1 MKIITEQAASPEQLK
16 LTFNPTEHVLRVPRA
31 AGGYVFG
38 VVSCAV
44 AFPTVYNAPM
54 LDTAV
59 IVSQLSGAAV
69 LGVSAACLVS
79 GYMVV
84 AGWQHTRR
92 LTMIRTVED
101 DEDEDEAEAWQEP
114 PQPDNMPSFVRHAD
128 EPKNLKRVN
137 HNMKRSD
144 LLLLSQLAKVGRKL
158 PTRESLVAR
167 GFTNNAQAFTNLRR
181 ELQKTGVVDSQYC
194 WTREGWEWIYSEANR
209 PTRN

>member
-1 MKIITEQAASPEQLK
+1 MTRQLLEVRVEANEK
-16 LTFNPTEHVLRVPRA
+16 L
-31 AGGYVFG
+31 
-38 VVSCAV
+38 
-44 AFPTVYNAPM
+44 APH
-54 LDTAV
+54 LVKTREYALELTAR
-59 IVSQLSGAAV
+59 IGLTAGAAV
-69 LGVSAACLVS
+69 TFGGLTVVLSGEPHLAARVMATISAGVAVGTATTGLLTYQSWRFIRGAAMTTTEIYS
-79 GYMVV
+79 
-84 AGWQHTRR
+84 
-92 LTMIRTVED
+92 ED
-101 DEDEDEAEAWQEP
+101 NEDEAEAWQEP
-114 PQPDNMPSFVRHAD
+114 PQPDDMPSFVRHAN
-128 EPKNLKRVN
+128 EPKNLRRVN